1 MRVVNIFMDVVR
13 RVRLKLTMPKAL
25 NEGSL
30 KNLSPSS
37 ELEAPK
43 IPSTGASGSAIPP
56 REWLWTKRT
65 KIDMEFDKLS
75 SLPEQQQNA
84 IFWQN
89 IKRVLLICGGQEKP
103 GEMEDKYVME
113 ASGKMVSVMEAQRF
127 VKDVFAAM
135 DVPLDSA
142 TDMADSL
149 IAADYMGHRSMGIH
163 RLPSIAADLLNSTV
177 TASAIPEIIKEKQSV
192 ALVDGRNAPGPV
204 VGKFCMDLALR
215 KARTVGIG
223 WVAARHSNCI
233 GMASWYAWRAMD
245 QRMIGVCMSNAA
257 PTLVPAGGIEA
268 VLGENPIACA
278 ASGAKEQFVADFGM
292 SACSVADLELSYCNG
307 NAQQLP
313 ELAAL
318 DSYGKETTSTAEAL
332 RSQRLRAFQPEYKGF
347 GLAAM
352 VDVMCGVMSGAR
364 YATRLQQRG
373 VYNADNAPANLG
385 QVFIAIDP
393 MRFCA
398 SFEDRLID
406 FHRLL
411 REATPCQQGL
421 PPLVPGD
428 KEISHMQSVDD
439 QGGLFMSPCTLA
451 VLKELAEKLDIT
463 PLQMEAVNKRE

>member
-1 MRVVNIFMDVVR
+1 MRVVGSFIDVLR
-13 RVRLKLTMPKAL
+13 RIRLKLNTAKAL
-25 NEGSL
+25 NDATL
-30 KNLSPSS
+30 KNRSPKT
-37 ELEAPK
+37 ELQCPETH
-43 IPSTGASGSAIPP
+43 IMGETGTVTPP

-65 KIDMEFDKLS
+65 KIDVEFDKLS

-84 IFWQN
+84 LFWQN
-89 IKRVLLICGGQEKP
+89 LKRVLLICGGQEKP
-103 GEMEDKYVME
+103 GELEDKFVME
-113 ASGKMVSVMEAQRF
+113 ASGKIVEIMEAHRF

-135 DVPLDSA
+135 DVPWDSA

-163 RLPSIAADLLNSTV
+163 RLPSIAADLLNSTI
-177 TASAIPEIIKEKQSV
+177 TASAMPEIIKEKPSV
-192 ALVDGRNAPGPV
+192 ALVDGCNAPGPV

-223 WVAARHSNCI
+223 WVGARHSNCI
-233 GMASWYAWRAMD
+233 GMASWYAWRALD

-292 SACSVADLELSYCNG
+292 SAVSVADLELSYCNG
-307 NAQQLP
+307 NAKQLP
-313 ELAAL
+313 PLAAL
-318 DSYGKETTSTAEAL
+318 DSEGRETTFTAEAL

-352 VDVMCGVMSGAR
+352 VDIMCGVMTGAR

-411 REATPCQQGL
+411 RSATPCQKAL

-428 KEISHMQSVDD
+428 KEFAHMQAVDD
-439 QGGLFMSPCTLA
+439 QGGLFMSPCTLG
-451 VLKELAEKLDIT
+451 VLKELAEQLIIE
-463 PLQMEAVNKRE
+463 PLQMKPVEKRA